1 VSGSETL
8 AGGFRSRATM
18 GRQFAWSGGMHTTGG
33 NTGDNQYSLLIARRY
48 ITGVTSGQTGI
59 TLYLDGSSVE
69 IIPDVT
75 SLTYRTWTLKVRW
88 NVVISAISGTADG
101 LTASDTVGAE
111 DIIII
116 KKTGSTVT
124 VIESSLGTVYGSTNM
139 KTGIAMGYTASGTN
153 FRINL
158 VAPTYT
164 NSGTLTL
171 KASADLFI
179 KENGY

>member
-1 VSGSETL
+1 MLV
-8 AGGFRSRATM
+8 
-18 GRQFAWSGGMHTTGG
+18 
-33 NTGDNQYSLLIARRY
+33 ARRY

-59 TLYLDGSSVE
+59 TLWIGDGTSTE

-75 SLTYRTWTLKVRW
+75 SLTYRTWTVRVRW

-101 LTASDTVGAE
+101 LAASDTVGAE
-111 DIIII
+111 DMIVI

-124 VIESSLGTVYGSTNM
+124 VLESSLGTVLGATNM
-139 KTGIAMGYTASGTN
+139 KTGISMGYTASGTN

-171 KASADLFI
+171 KANAVLHI
-179 KENGY
+179 TENGY